1 MSRRSGY
8 GPLPPGPRAPAVVNT
23 ARLVQRPMQSL
34 LGWHERYGD
43 VFTVPLLVFGVGVYV
58 CDPDAIRGLLT
69 GDQSDLHAGEA
80 NAPLAPVLG
89 DTSVLILDGA
99 EHLRHRRLLLPPF
112 QGSAVQS
119 FRTVIRDVAEAEV
132 SRWRVGEQFAVRDR
146 MRALTFE
153 VIVRAVFGVTE
164 PARIERLGQVLV
176 SLLNMTPIFLLP
188 DVLRRD
194 LGAWSPWG
202 RFQRRLRAADML
214 LYEEIARRRTDPAL
228 EGRTDVLSLL
238 LRARDEDGQP
248 LSDRELRDELMTML
262 LAGHET
268 TSTGLAFAFDLLPR
282 NPRVLTRLRDEL
294 HGGEDAY
301 LDAVVTETLRLRPVI
316 DGNERT
322 LTKPRT
328 IGGWDLPAG
337 IRVYAAIAVVHHRED
352 LYPEPDEFRPERFL
366 EGKVESYAWLPFGG
380 GIRRCIGA
388 ALAQAE
394 MAEVIR
400 AVVTRVDLQPTR
412 PEADPIVMR
421 GVTLVPRHGTHVTVK
436 QLAAPPTTPAPAQA
450 PARLGVVG
458 RGSGSRPARA
468 ARANGPAGRARE
480 PPAAPATQP

>member
-1 MSRRSGY
+1 MSRRNAY
-8 GPLPPGPRAPAVVNT
+8 GPLPPGPRAPAAVNT
-23 ARLVQRPMQSL
+23 ARLVQRPMESL
-34 LGWHERYGD
+34 LGWRERYGE

-80 NAPLAPVLG
+80 NAPLSPVLG
-89 DTSVLILDGA
+89 DKSLLTLDGA
-99 EHLRHRRLLLPPF
+99 EHLRHRRLLLPSF
-112 QGSAVQS
+112 QGSAVQG

-132 SRWRVGEQFAVRDR
+132 DRWQVGEQFAVRDR

-153 VIVRAVFGVTE
+153 VIVRAVFGVTD
-164 PARIERLGQVLV
+164 PARIERLRQALV
-176 SLLNMTPIFLLP
+176 SVLDMTPIFLLP
-188 DVLRRD
+188 HMLRRD

-202 RFQRRLRAADML
+202 RFQRRLQAADAL
-214 LYEEIARRRTDPAL
+214 LYEEIARRRSDPGL
-228 EGRTDVLSLL
+228 EDRTDVLSLL

-268 TSTGLAFAFDLLPR
+268 TATGLAFAFDLLPR
-282 NPRVLTRLRDEL
+282 NPRVLARLRDEL
-294 HGGEDAY
+294 AGDDDTY

-316 DGNERT
+316 DASERT

-337 IRVYAAIAVVHHRED
+337 IRVYPTIAVVHHRED
-352 LYPEPDEFRPERFL
+352 LYPQPEEFRPERFL
-366 EGKVESYAWLPFGG
+366 DGKAESYAWLPFGG

-400 AVVTRVDLQPTR
+400 TVITRVDLQPTR
-412 PEADPIVMR
+412 PESDPIVMR
-421 GVTLVPRHGTHVTVK
+421 GITLVPRHGTRVTV
-436 QLAAPPTTPAPAQA
+436 QQIATARTATALTPGA
-450 PARLGVVG
+450 G
-458 RGSGSRPARA
+458 ARA
-468 ARANGPAGRARE
+468 HAS
-480 PPAAPATQP
+480 